1 MKRGLLVLLLLPWLL
16 AFGGNDRLELDLQG
30 GVTARG
36 WYVRIEGDTLV
47 LSGANTT
54 QAIPVALVQGVT
66 LNDVPIS
73 LASFLER
80 VDAARAAQEAA
91 ALSRRRAAAPGLAAG
106 LSFGLAG
113 AGHLAVGEPRE
124 AIGWMLL
131 DGTLLAA
138 GAWTLLGERSVGAAL
153 PILGLDLLVKVAA
166 ASDAARL
173 GRRVRG
179 RSAQRASHESSL
191 KACSLA

>member
-16 AFGGNDRLELDLQG
+16 AFGANDRLELDLQG
-30 GVTARG
+30 GVTVRG
-36 WYVRIEGDTLV
+36 WFVRVEGDDLV
-47 LSGANTT
+47 LSGANTI

-91 ALSRRRAAAPGLAAG
+91 ARSRRRAAPPGLAAG

-113 AGHLAVGEPRE
+113 SGHLAVGEPRE

-153 PILGLDLLVKVAA
+153 PILGLDLLVKAAA
-166 ASDAARL
+166 ASDAARQS
-173 GRRVRG
+173 RRIRG
-179 RSAQRASHESSL
+179 RPARRASLDSTLKGSSF
-191 KACSLA
+191 A